1 MQSRYYDAQVQR
13 FVSPDVPEIMGANGG
28 VYSYNLYSYCENDPV
43 NNVDESGHFWIS
55 ILLTSIALGTCVV
68 MISGCTNSNVKPIIK
83 YNVPLYKQG
92 KTNLC
97 WAYCQVMIECYKNGT
112 KYSKKQAD
120 ARAKEIAIA
129 RNGAKNWN
137 RGGWPSDLGERIGS
151 NSIKSINDIYSI
163 LKNNGPVYA
172 YYSNATEA
180 HLVVITGVDLNK
192 GIIYTNNPWGV
203 SGSQNYE
210 QFKKGFAIKWWHKNT
225 KISFNAIYL
234 IKNK

>member
-1 MQSRYYDAQVQR
+1 M
-13 FVSPDVPEIMGANGG
+13 
-28 VYSYNLYSYCENDPV
+28 
-43 NNVDESGHFWIS
+43 
-55 ILLTSIALGTCVV
+55 
-68 MISGCTNSNVKPIIK
+68 
-83 YNVPLYKQG
+83 
-92 KTNLC
+92 
-97 WAYCQVMIECYKNGT
+97 
-112 KYSKKQAD
+112 
-120 ARAKEIAIA
+120 
-129 RNGAKNWN
+129 
-137 RGGWPSDLGERIGS
+137 
-151 NSIKSINDIYSI
+151 
-163 LKNNGPVYA
+163 KNNGPVYA